1 MKKKVFMI
9 LIVLLIMV
17 CIPSVYATNIN
28 GCETLL
34 GNVAIDVKIPNTVHK
49 IIVAIKIAVPVLLVI
64 FGMIDLFKGIMAQ
77 KEDEIKKGQQ
87 IFIKRII
94 AAVIIFFIIQ
104 VVQFLIS
111 FVTDNSESDIWK
123 CANCFINGSNPD
135 GTCK

>member
-1 MKKKVFMI
+1 MKKKIFMI
-9 LIVLLIMV
+9 LIIMLIIV
-17 CIPSVYATNIN
+17 CVPSVYATNIA
-28 GCETLL
+28 GCKTLL
-34 GNVAIDVKIPNTVHK
+34 GNVAIDVKIANTVHK

-87 IFIKRII
+87 TFIKRII
-94 AAVIIFFIIQ
+94 AAAIIFFIIQ

-123 CANCFINGSNPD
+123 CASCFINGADVDS
-135 GTCK
+135 GEC